1 MSELRS
7 GLYGIVGDS
16 EHAPR
21 AARSMERQQNS
32 PKGARLET
40 GDDLQEPTYKIYVY
54 NLLELDHVVE
64 QPPAFPHFVIRAK
77 EHGSRFSVTTLPAF
91 IKERYERPGS
101 TDYYYKRIDCR
112 KYATSLLNPAAYPG
126 TLWEAQLQ
134 NWNRD
139 SDQFGNN
146 LNALGC
152 FWSLHDPNDPGLEE
166 EIRLVSAYATRTMN
180 ELVRKAELLYNSN
193 KQADITPLMHFAM
206 DYLHKQA
213 PWHMQSDRMVDCPTC
228 GEPVKEGIAYHRN
241 SFGDKC
247 PVDYAKC
254 RELGIIPA
262 AVETVQTHVAA
273 PVVAD
278 EEEQVP
284 TNTEGSD
291 VDPEAELEK
300 VAAAGAGKEVAKL
313 TGGKPKQKPRG

>member
-16 EHAPR
+16 DHAPR

-40 GDDLQEPTYKIYVY
+40 GDDIQEPKYKIYVY
-54 NLLELDHVVE
+54 NILELDHVIE
-64 QPPAFPHFVIRAK
+64 QPPAFPHFVIKAK
-77 EHGSRFSVTTLPAF
+77 EHGERFSVTTLPAF
-91 IKERYERPGS
+91 VKERYERPG
-101 TDYYYKRIDCR
+101 TTEYFYKRIDGR

-134 NWNRD
+134 NWA
-139 SDQFGNN
+139 STDQFGNN
-146 LNALGC
+146 RNALGC
-152 FWSLHDPNDPGLEE
+152 FWSLREPNDPGLEE
-166 EIRLVSAYATRTMN
+166 EIRKFSAYATRTMN
-180 ELVRKAELLYNSN
+180 ELVKRAELLYASG
-193 KQADITPLMHFAM
+193 KQAEITPLQHFAM

-262 AVETVQTHVAA
+262 LVETVQAHVAA
-273 PVVAD
+273 PVAVD
-278 EEEQVP
+278 EDEQQAAPPMAAEE
-284 TNTEGSD
+284 
-291 VDPEAELEK
+291 DPEAELEK
-300 VAAAGAGKEVAKL
+300 AAVSGAGKEVSNL
-313 TGGKPKQKPRG
+313 TKGAKPKPRSR